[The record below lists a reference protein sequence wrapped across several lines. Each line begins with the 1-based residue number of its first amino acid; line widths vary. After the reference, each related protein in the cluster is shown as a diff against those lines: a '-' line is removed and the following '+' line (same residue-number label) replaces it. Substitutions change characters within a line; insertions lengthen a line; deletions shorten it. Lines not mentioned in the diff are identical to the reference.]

1 MAPGE
6 GSDIGETPLPG
17 ERATMDGFVWTPR
30 AIPSLRG
37 PAGDMWCVRDAFS
50 ELMAWRPG
58 SPEWLRFIE
67 APVPGDMDRLCDH
80 LGLVWCDPDRQPEIF
95 GTYLDH
101 PGIAVYAFH
110 GERLSHVMYQPHLRH
125 LRPLPPQYAPFRAE
139 LFRIIADLR
148 QAPGACLRCHVGV

>member
-1 MAPGE
+1 MASSE

-37 PAGDMWCVRDAFS
+37 PAGDMWCARDAFS

-80 LGLVWCDPDRQPEIF
+80 LGLDWCDPDRQSEIF
-95 GTYLDH
+95 GTYLNH

-125 LRPLPPQYAPFRAE
+125 LRPLPPQYAPFQPE